1 MCGIRS
7 FSLCQAVLLSCERT
21 TVHYEYVSMLNVFDF
36 FCLFFC
42 RFIVAISYIDEGE

>member
-7 FSLCQAVLLSCERT
+7 FSLCLAVLLSCERT

-36 FCLFFC
+36 LVCSFAGLVL
-42 RFIVAISYIDEGE
+42 RSAT